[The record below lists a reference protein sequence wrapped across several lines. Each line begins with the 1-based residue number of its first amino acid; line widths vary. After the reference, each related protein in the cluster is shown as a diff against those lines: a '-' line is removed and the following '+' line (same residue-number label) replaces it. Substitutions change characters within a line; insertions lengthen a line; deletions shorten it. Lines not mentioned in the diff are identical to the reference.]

1 MRDGILL
8 KRKKSGTKKY
18 RDEKVRWRIFLQTKQ
33 CVYENMRN
41 EKMRDGKKRDERM
54 RDENMRD
61 EKMRTKKC
69 PTKKC
74 LTKICP
80 VTPKKGH

>member
-1 MRDGILL
+1 
-8 KRKKSGTKKY
+8 
-18 RDEKVRWRIFLQTKQ
+18 
-33 CVYENMRN
+33 MRN
-41 EKMRDGKKRDERM
+41 EKMRDGKKRDEKM
-54 RDENMRD
+54 RDENMHD

-80 VTPKKGH
+80 VTVSNPLPPGCKTGTIALVHVTDSSYSKHIPWNFSRCDQRPQC